1 VLRGLAG
8 RRGGVL
14 TGTAPDRPAADLPAA
29 DRPTPEEE
37 RKRLG
42 DWYIDRRTE
51 LANFLDDLLWELI
64 VTTSGA
70 AEEYYRHN
78 DAGCLQEHADRLE
91 ALMVMKRAAE
101 MSLEAINR
109 SMENLSRMEEMNRL
123 RMRRGK

>member
-1 VLRGLAG
+1 VLRKLVVRG
-8 RRGGVL
+8 GGVL
-14 TGTAPDRPAADLPAA
+14 IAPAQDRPGL
-29 DRPTPEEE
+29 EEE

-42 DWYIDRRTE
+42 DWYIDRRAE
-51 LANFLDDLLWELI
+51 LSNFLDDLLWELI
-64 VTTSGA
+64 VATSGA

-78 DAGCLQEHADRLE
+78 NAAHLQDHADRLE